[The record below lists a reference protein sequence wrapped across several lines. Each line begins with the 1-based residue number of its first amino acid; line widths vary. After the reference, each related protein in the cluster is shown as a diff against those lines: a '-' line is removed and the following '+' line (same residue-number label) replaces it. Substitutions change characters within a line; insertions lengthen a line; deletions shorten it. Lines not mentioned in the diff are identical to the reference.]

1 MGDVPLIDADRILQC
16 GCPANIPEAAL
27 RERLLLARQ
36 EPVGPPP
43 AWHSE
48 IHGLKIGAGLR
59 ALSSIRTATA

>member
-1 MGDVPLIDADRILQC
+1 MGDVPLIDADRFLQC
-16 GCPANIPEAAL
+16 GCRANIPEAAL

-43 AWHSE
+43 AWHSG
-48 IHGLKIGAGLR
+48 IHGLMIGVASR